1 MLLFTAR
8 VVVVVVV
15 GVSSS
20 ANLERRSLSAAI
32 SSALSCDGGFAINE
46 AMTLLF
52 ADMGDGEDE
61 ETEEVVQEEDEVAE
75 EVAEE
80 LELDWSSACFFFE
93 SGGIWSDS
101 NVIKLRYG

>member
-15 GVSSS
+15 GVSSLFT
-20 ANLERRSLSAAI
+20 ARV
-32 SSALSCDGGFAINE
+32 
-46 AMTLLF
+46 TLYF

-61 ETEEVVQEEDEVAE
+61 ETELEVVQEEEEDEVAE
-75 EVAEE
+75 E
-80 LELDWSSACFFFE
+80 LKLDWGSACFFFE

-101 NVIKLRYG
+101 IK